1 MSEPLEQAM
10 PVPAT
15 AAMWCGRSWE
25 ALLDRRCDA
34 FAHAVALLEA
44 TDQDSSRVVSE
55 FLEFF
60 DRTGVALFRDEE
72 EWIFRSLLPTHP
84 SVIRARQEHFEISR
98 LVTSLIHETR
108 AGCMDLRVVHA
119 LGALLEKHLLC
130 EEEEVR
136 PLFRDCFRADPSPLS
151 AEHP

>member
-1 MSEPLEQAM
+1 MSQPLEQAM

-15 AAMWCGRSWE
+15 AVWCGRSWE

-44 TDQDSSRVVSE
+44 TEQDSRRVVSE

-60 DRTGVALFRDEE
+60 DGTGVALFRDEE
-72 EWIFRSLLPTHP
+72 EWIFRSLRPTPP
-84 SVIRARQEHFEISR
+84 SVIRALQEHFEISR
-98 LVTSLIHETR
+98 LVTSLIHETQ

-119 LGALLEKHLLC
+119 LGALLEEHLLS

-136 PLFRDCFRADPSPLS
+136 PLSQDLLRAVPGPL
-151 AEHP
+151 APEHT